1 MLIEKDRKQDAEF
14 SFPINRREVAW
25 FKLLMVRF
33 FGEENI
39 SAFSTEGNYLPEYE
53 GVSFFVRVGIRER
66 LRIFHNL
73 KAYTEGCSAEFWEVL
88 VNIVAILEMKWFEIP
103 RTQLSQALSRP

>member
-1 MLIEKDRKQDAEF
+1 MLIEKDSKQDAEF

-39 SAFSTEGNYLPEYE
+39 SAFSTEGNYLPGYE
-53 GVSFFVRVGIRER
+53 DVSFFVRVGVREQ
-66 LRIFHNL
+66 LRVFRDL
-73 KAYTEGCSAEFWEVL
+73 RAYTEACSAEFWEVL
-88 VNIVAILEMKWFEIP
+88 VSIMSILEMKWFEIP
-103 RTQLSQALSRP
+103 RTRLSQSLARQ